1 MTEKALPLNALVH
14 DLDELFSIR
23 EWDADPAMSRFVPR
37 VYEEIG
43 YDHTATLEADFCR
56 RYNGLMLRS
65 GDAVREVYCAAF
77 PSPEVLEELLATT
90 RGDALLF
97 IHHPVDMKV
106 SGVGFLP
113 ISPASLERLKER
125 GVSIYSCH
133 APMDCHAEIG
143 TTASIVRAFEVEV
156 AQSFAAYGNGYAGRI
171 GFMARV
177 GLYELV
183 SRGKAIFGVERVEI
197 GGARPSAVTKVA
209 IVAGGGDDV
218 ELLEEAE
225 RLGAEAYIT
234 GEWYTRTK
242 PQDKAGREWAAC
254 NRAACEAYAESS
266 KMALLGFSHGAT
278 EYLVMK
284 TQMAGYFGTKGVKA
298 VCLEQSDWWR

>member
-1 MTEKALPLNALVH
+1 MTEREISLNALVH
-14 DLDELFSIR
+14 DLDALFSIR

-37 VYEEIG
+37 VYEAIG
-43 YDHTATLEADFCR
+43 YDHTMTLEVDFCR

-77 PSPEVLEELLATT
+77 PSPGVLEELLATT
-90 RGDALLF
+90 AGDALLF
-97 IHHPVDMKV
+97 IHHPIDMEV

-113 ISPASLERLKER
+113 ISPANLERLRER
-125 GVSIYSCH
+125 RVSIYACH

-143 TTASIVRAFEVEV
+143 TSASIVKAFEVEV

-171 GFMARV
+171 GFIPGV
-177 GLYELV
+177 GLDELV
-183 SRGKAIFGVERVEI
+183 SRGKAIFGVKRVEI
-197 GGARPSAVTKVA
+197 GGARPSSVTKVA

-242 PQDKAGREWAAC
+242 PRGKAEGEWAAG
-254 NRAACEAYAESS
+254 NRAACKAYAESS
-266 KMALLGFSHGAT
+266 KMALLGFSHAAT

-284 TQMAGYFGTKGVKA
+284 MQMADYFRTKGVKA
-298 VCLEQSDWWR
+298 ACLEQSDWWR